1 MSIKFSPISG
11 GKTFSRKSARSHGLT
26 EDLYREKHTRLND
39 SKMPEEMYRDSTTY
53 LEKVP
58 RVEPEALFT
67 ILEFM
72 GKKGVPL
79 ENVADNSI
87 VDRLVKEG
95 FVEKLYKKR

>member
-1 MSIKFSPISG
+1 M
-11 GKTFSRKSARSHGLT
+11 
-26 EDLYREKHTRLND
+26 
-39 SKMPEEMYRDSTTY
+39 
-53 LEKVP
+53 
-58 RVEPEALFT
+58 EPEALFT